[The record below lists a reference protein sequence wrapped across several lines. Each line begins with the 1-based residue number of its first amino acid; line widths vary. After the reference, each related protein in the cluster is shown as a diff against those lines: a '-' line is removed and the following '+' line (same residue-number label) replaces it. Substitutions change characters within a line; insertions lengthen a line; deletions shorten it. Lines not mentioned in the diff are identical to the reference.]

1 MWAPILLSLRIA
13 FIATF
18 FSAIFGILFA
28 FIINKPNIP
37 GKNIWETLSTLPMIL
52 PPSVTGYYLLLL
64 LGKRG
69 AVGRFFID
77 IFGYKIIF
85 TWVAAV
91 IAAAVV
97 SLPLMY
103 QNVKAAFVSTNP
115 IYENAARTLGSGTF
129 KVFRT
134 ITIPLALPGII
145 SGIVLAFCR
154 AIGEFGATLMVAGN
168 IPRKTQTVP
177 TAIYYA
183 VQNGKDEEANLLV
196 LLMTGFSFLLIFSL
210 NQWMKKKNYTGT

>member
-1 MWAPILLSLRIA
+1 MWDPILLSLRIA

-18 FSAIFGILFA
+18 FSAVFGILLA
-28 FIINKPNIP
+28 YIVNKTPIP
-37 GKNIWETLSTLPMIL
+37 GKNIWETLITLPMIL
-52 PPSVTGYYLLLL
+52 PPSVTGYYLLLF

-69 AVGRFFID
+69 IVGRFFIEV
-77 IFGYKIIF
+77 FGYKIIF

-91 IAAAVV
+91 IAAAIV

-115 IYENAARTLGSGTF
+115 IYENAARTLGSGNF
-129 KVFRT
+129 KIFRT
-134 ITIPLALPGII
+134 VTVPLALPGII
-145 SGIVLAFCR
+145 SGTVLAFCR

-168 IPRKTQTVP
+168 IPGKTQTVP

-183 VQNGKDEEANLLV
+183 VQNGKDEEANFLV
-196 LLMTGFSFLLIFSL
+196 LLMTAFSFVLIFTL
-210 NQWMKKKNYTGT
+210 NRWMKKKNYTGN